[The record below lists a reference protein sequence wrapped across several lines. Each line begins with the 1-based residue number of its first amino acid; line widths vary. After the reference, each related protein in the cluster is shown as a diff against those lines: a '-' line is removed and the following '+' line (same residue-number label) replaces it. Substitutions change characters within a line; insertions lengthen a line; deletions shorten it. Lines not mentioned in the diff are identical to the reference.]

1 MGHTKR
7 LYDQMNLDELLT
19 HFFTHQNGDED
30 YLYQEYREKQ
40 LEAEREAYEQH
51 FQDLYQY
58 GQ

>member
-1 MGHTKR
+1 
-7 LYDQMNLDELLT
+7 MNLDELLT